1 MTNKYNKRI
10 IYLSHTNPNHNS
22 VYYIYIYEIKLKHKT
37 DKLTSLIIMYLC
49 IQYSQDNININI
61 FYETLTTLF
70 VTFTEEIFDIKG
82 YVFFDRI
89 A

>member
-1 MTNKYNKRI
+1 
-10 IYLSHTNPNHNS
+10 
-22 VYYIYIYEIKLKHKT
+22 
-37 DKLTSLIIMYLC
+37 MYLC
-49 IQYSQDNININI
+49 IHYSQDNININI
-61 FYETLTTLF
+61 FYETCTTLF